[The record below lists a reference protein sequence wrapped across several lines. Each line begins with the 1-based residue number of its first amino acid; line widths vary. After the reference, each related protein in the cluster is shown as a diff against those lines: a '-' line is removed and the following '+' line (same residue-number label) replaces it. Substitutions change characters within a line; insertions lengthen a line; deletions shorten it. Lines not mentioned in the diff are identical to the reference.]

1 LDLHLEGQPLRLNI
15 KKKDKNMRQFKLILG
30 AFAFLMA
37 SVVSASAINVGI
49 SATSYSFSGDG
60 TETVNDGTDSN
71 TNTGSQDADV
81 TVGSVFVE
89 GETDGGWVIG
99 LEYIPV
105 SAEFVSSSKTQTN
118 ITDADSS
125 TESKTQKVE
134 GDLDNHTTLYVDTP
148 TYMGLYLS
156 AGVMS
161 VNVTSNESIGTGST
175 YDNDTIY
182 GTKVGIGYKA
192 DVTGN
197 MYIKLEA
204 AYSDYE
210 TIEISATN
218 TDNKV
223 TGDLD
228 ATSAKL
234 SIGYKF

>member
-1 LDLHLEGQPLRLNI
+1 MSKI
-15 KKKDKNMRQFKLILG
+15 KTILG
-30 AFAFLMA
+30 AFAFLVLGA
-37 SVVSASAINVGI
+37 VSAHAVNVGI
-49 SATSYSFSGDG
+49 SVTGYSFSGDG
-60 TETVNDGTDSN
+60 TETVTDGTDIN

-81 TVGSVFVE
+81 TVGSLFVE
-89 GETDGGWVIG
+89 GEMDNGWTLG
-99 LEYIPV
+99 LEYIPF

-118 ITDADSS
+118 VTTAAGA

-134 GDLDNHTTLYVDTP
+134 GDLDHHTTLYLDTP
-148 TYMGLYLS
+148 TYMGAYLS
-156 AGVMS
+156 LGVMS

-175 YDNDTIY
+175 YDDDTIF
-182 GTKVGIGYKA
+182 GTKIGIGYKS

-210 TIEISATN
+210 TIEISASN

-234 SIGYKF
+234 SVGYRF